1 MALGNLPTA
10 VIRLPLVPIEDEINQ
25 PLVTKGSLEFTEN
38 SIWKMQ
44 VHGWGVSYVL
54 LSINE

>member
-1 MALGNLPTA
+1 MALGNLPIA
-10 VIRLPLVPIEDEINQ
+10 VIRLPLVPIEDDIKQ

-44 VHGWGVSYVL
+44 VHVWGVSYVL
-54 LSINE
+54 LSLDE